1 MGKVD
6 KGSKGCLTMIVIP
19 IQTLK
24 YGVGITETIIC
35 QKTNK
40 VLPDGGEP
48 LF

>member
-6 KGSKGCLTMIVIP
+6 KGSKGCLTMIVI
-19 IQTLK
+19 ISEVLK
-24 YGVGITETIIC
+24 YEVAITETIIC